1 MPNPV
6 PCAVSVVEVAVDVEV
21 EVEARVG
28 FARVLVADD
37 SCVGV
42 VCCLLVPWNTH
53 MHIYIY
59 IYIYINIPVHPHS
72 SHANTPSHPDH
83 IYPPSNNAQHPK
95 VVNLPSQHPSV
106 SNPTKH
112 IHIQPKKKTKKESKY
127 HQPHTRPPAP
137 VPH

>member
-6 PCAVSVVEVAVDVEV
+6 PCAVSVAEEVAVDVEV
-21 EVEARVG
+21 EVEVRVG

-42 VCCLLVPWNTH
+42 VCCLSVPWNTH

-83 IYPPSNNAQHPK
+83 IYSPSNNAQHPK
-95 VVNLPSQHPSV
+95 VVNLPSQHPPV
-106 SNPTKH
+106 SNLNKAY
-112 IHIQPKKKTKKESKY
+112 S
-127 HQPHTRPPAP
+127 HTAQEEDEKGE
-137 VPH
+137 